1 MTPFAL
7 FRGPTLEDPHAE
19 RAAAVLAPL
28 LSILA
33 FTAGVMALLGLTLA
47 WALPEQTIGSF
58 FFTALLI
65 WARVKVQRGQV
76 VLGARITTGTVF
88 VMSLSSLLVDA
99 TPGMF
104 PVAFSVAI
112 VVGGTTLRQ
121 PGPLW
126 LGGASSAAILATSF
140 AQHAGWLSL
149 RRPPDEPAVAVMLAG
164 GLMVIAGAIHWAN
177 EALAQTRERATE
189 QEERAHAL
197 QQSLFRGQRLE
208 AVGRLAGGIAHDFNN
223 LLTVIMANAMLMDD
237 SNDGSEDTAAA
248 RGAILK
254 AIEGGANLTRQ
265 LLAFGG
271 RQVVRPELVD
281 IAVVIH
287 DFRPVLEHMGDKQRT
302 LTVEVP
308 TDLGCVRVDPGQ
320 LQQVIGNLVV
330 NAAKASEPSAT
341 IRIALESVELDKDRL
356 LSHGTARA
364 GRYLV
369 LSVVDEGRGM
379 DPVTLA
385 AAFEPFFTTRKQEG
399 GSGLGL
405 AVVHGV
411 VTQCGGQ
418 VEIQSIVGEGTTVS
432 LWLPHAEGSATW
444 RPARSP
450 DSIKGALAGITIL
463 LVDDADAA
471 REAVRQQLERAG
483 AVVLEAANGEEALSL
498 VEQDA
503 TISAAIVDVLM
514 PGISGPELV
523 TQLREQGFT
532 APITFLTGY
541 AEPEGLLSSA
551 AASIPLLYKP
561 ASTADIVRAITAQ
574 VSEAT
579 G

>member
-1 MTPFAL
+1 MTLLAL

-28 LSILA
+28 LTILA
-33 FTAGVMALLGLTLA
+33 FAAGVMALLGLTLA

-58 FFTALLI
+58 VFTGLLI
-65 WARVKVQRGQV
+65 WARVKVHHGQV
-76 VLGARITTGTVF
+76 GLAAGITTGTVL
-88 VMSLSSLLVDA
+88 VMSLSSLLADA

-112 VVGGTTLRQ
+112 VVGGITLKQ

-126 LGGASSAAILATSF
+126 LGGVSSTAILATSF

-149 RRPPDEPAVAVMLAG
+149 RRPPDEPAVAVMLAA

-177 EALAQTRERATE
+177 QALTQARERAAE

-197 QQSLFRGQRLE
+197 QQSLFRGRRME

-223 LLTVIMANAMLMDD
+223 LLTVVMANAMLLDD
-237 SNDGSEDTAAA
+237 SSEGEDTAAA
-248 RGAILK
+248 RDAILK
-254 AIEGGANLTRQ
+254 ATEGGANLTRQ

-271 RQVVRPELVD
+271 RQVLRPELVD
-281 IAVVIH
+281 VAIVIH

-308 TDLGCVRVDPGQ
+308 TNLGCVRVDPGQ
-320 LQQVIGNLVV
+320 LQQAIGNLVV

-341 IRIALESVELDKDRL
+341 ISIVLESVELHEDRL
-356 LSHGTARA
+356 LSHGPASP
-364 GRYLV
+364 GKYLV
-369 LSVVDEGRGM
+369 LSVVDNGRGM

-385 AAFEPFFTTRKQEG
+385 AAFEPFFTTRQQEG

-405 AVVHGV
+405 AVVHGI

-418 VEIQSIVGEGTTVS
+418 VEIQSTVGEGTTVS
-432 LWLPHAEGSATW
+432 LWLPHSEGSATW
-444 RPARSP
+444 RPARPPS
-450 DSIKGALAGITIL
+450 SIRDALAGMTIL

-483 AVVLEAANGEEALSL
+483 ATVLEAANGEEALSA
-498 VEQDA
+498 VERNS

-514 PGISGPELV
+514 PGMSGPELV
-523 TQLREQGFT
+523 TRLREQGFT

-541 AEPEGLLSSA
+541 AEPDGLLSSA
-551 AASIPLLYKP
+551 AASIPLVYKP
-561 ASTADIVRAITAQ
+561 ASTADIIKAIKAQ
-574 VSEAT
+574 VSKAT